1 MKNWRQIASGIGL
14 TLSAVNAI
22 VLTVSRTYVLP
33 DRLCGSILLI
43 FFGYLFLNPD
53 RRKEPGTEPPWWW

>member
-22 VLTVSRTYVLP
+22 VLTTSRTFVLS
-33 DRLCGSILLI
+33 DRVCGSILLA
-43 FFGYLFLNPD
+43 FFGYLFLSSD
-53 RRKEPGTEPPWWW
+53 LTRKPGTEPPWWW

>member
-22 VLTVSRTYVLP
+22 VLTVSGTFVLL
-33 DRLCGSILLI
+33 DRICGSILLI
-43 FFGYLFLNPD
+43 FFGYLFLSPD
-53 RRKEPGTEPPWWW
+53 RRANAGTEPPWWW